1 MRIECDQSQV
11 WGFTIVLWLSALKLG
26 FAMISRATNMSG
38 VTIGRFW
45 LCFFVVSLSLAFVSA
60 PALAGGF
67 AQDAEV
73 DETDFPAE
81 ATDPQGDVPAGDD
94 SDKDHD
100 GDGEHAEG
108 DHAEGDQPSL
118 LSLNPG
124 AAVWNL
130 LIFLLVLTILGIFVW
145 PKILEGLQARED
157 KIHSDLDAAKQASE
171 AAQASLAEYQK
182 QLSEAQETVQS
193 MLAEARRDAEQVG
206 AKIVAE
212 AKADADR
219 QRERAVSDI
228 EAAKVV
234 AIGELASQ
242 TSDLAMSLARQVV
255 GRELNEGDHADLI
268 RQSLDKLPSRN

>member
-1 MRIECDQSQV
+1 
-11 WGFTIVLWLSALKLG
+11 
-26 FAMISRATNMSG
+26 MSG

-45 LCFFVVSLSLAFVSA
+45 LCFFAVSLSLAFVSA
-60 PALAGGF
+60 PTLAGGF
-67 AQDAEV
+67 VQDAEV

-81 ATDPQGDVPAGDD
+81 VNESEGEVPAGNIPNDEHPEG
-94 SDKDHD
+94 DHP
-100 GDGEHAEG
+100 EG
-108 DHAEGDQPSL
+108 DHATGDQPSL

-130 LIFLLVLTILGIFVW
+130 LIFLLVLTILGVFVW
-145 PKILEGLQARED
+145 PKVLEGLQARED
-157 KIHSDLDAAKQASE
+157 KIHSDLDAAKQANE
-171 AAQASLAEYQK
+171 TAQASLAEYQQK
-182 QLSEAQETVQS
+182 LSEAQATVQS

-234 AIGELASQ
+234 AIGELANQ